1 MTTATAHGI
10 QELERRII
18 ACATCATAKDGQRL
32 TIDGVVLESL
42 ARDAGVSPLVGQ
54 QAACR
59 AGVIPL
65 CYARNTLLL
74 APFEQGLLLGANVLV
89 VGLGGLGGHVID
101 MLARMGVGTL
111 TGADGDVFEESNLNR
126 QLLSSVERLGMS
138 KAHAAAAHVAAVN
151 PAVQF
156 TPLSLYLRGDAL
168 QRAVLGRDV
177 LVDALGGLDDRLA
190 LQQAASAAGVTLVS
204 AGVAGL
210 TGWVSVVRPGETGP
224 AALLGDGSGVEETL
238 GNPAPTVVMAAA
250 LLCAEVL
257 KLLTGRTVEK
267 GALLFDLAD
276 HTFMRVNV

>member
-1 MTTATAHGI
+1 MTTATAHAI

-18 ACATCATAKDGQRL
+18 ACATQVTTSCGQRL
-32 TIDGVVLESL
+32 TIDGGVLETL
-42 ARDAGVSPLVGQ
+42 TGDAGVSPLAGQ

-65 CYARNTLLL
+65 CYARNAMLL

-89 VGLGGLGGHVID
+89 VGLGGLGGHVVD

-111 TGADGDVFEESNLNR
+111 SGADGDVFEESNLNR
-126 QLLSSVERLGMS
+126 QLLSSVARLGMG
-138 KAHAAAAHVAAVN
+138 KAHAAEVHVAAVN
-151 PAVQF
+151 PAVRF
-156 TPLSLYLRGDAL
+156 IPLDQYLRGDAL
-168 QRAVLGRDV
+168 QRAVHGRDV
-177 LVDALGGLDDRLA
+177 VVDALGGLEDRLA
-190 LQQAASAAGVTLVS
+190 LQRAASAAGVTLVS

-224 AALLGDGSGVEETL
+224 AALLGAGGGVEETL

-257 KLLTGRTVEK
+257 KLLTGRPVEK